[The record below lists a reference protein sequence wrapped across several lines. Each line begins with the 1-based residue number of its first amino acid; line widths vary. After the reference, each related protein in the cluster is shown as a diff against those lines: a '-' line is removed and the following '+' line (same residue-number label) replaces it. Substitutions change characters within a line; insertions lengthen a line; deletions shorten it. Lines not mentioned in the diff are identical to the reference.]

1 MIRKSFY
8 VFLYSILLTSLSAQ
22 YFTLSDESLD
32 FGNVLVGGS
41 YTLDLAIFSQA
52 DQTFSL
58 SVPTYFT
65 ISETDFSMSVGEQKT
80 IQITFTPPFAID
92 VSSYLI
98 INSDLD
104 ETALLQLTAT
114 GINELSGS
122 ISGLLSSDYSPYN
135 VVGPIIVE
143 SGNSLILEPGVTLE
157 FNENTSLII
166 DGTLVA
172 KGTPNELIKFIANEG
187 NIYKGI
193 IANEGSSLD
202 LSFIYLSNVELGS
215 TDFISNSPNASSF
228 INSNEVLSSNIFL
241 NENNLTQDVDDFNLL
256 DFQSHIVTFVNTDYI
271 EYFSGYWGNC
281 SVNLNSDSF
290 ETLNCSNG
298 NGYVELV
305 SEFFI
310 AEDESSIDLQTYTS
324 GAEGKALAYLQIF
337 NQDNF
342 SYDETH
348 VYTAENAQTND
359 YSLDLSGYAGQK
371 LRIKLR
377 LENRYSEYTSRYN
390 WVQFN
395 NVKFYNY
402 KNTAAL
408 SLENSNISLTNSMF
422 YKNNVD
428 FGLSL
433 VETPATLKHLT
444 FEDSEG
450 VYAYGES
457 FGTTVSLW
465 NSIVNSTNGTFDYN
479 NFSGVPFYLD
489 EFGHLDPQ
497 LSEAIDYGNP
507 SLGEDACMGPG
518 LGTSLPDA
526 GMYGGFENCGYG
538 IDSNIPDGAPIITN
552 IGDIPQDQGGFVG
565 IQYDASIFDY
575 SHPAHEVSRYTFGE
589 N

>member
-1 MIRKSFY
+1 
-8 VFLYSILLTSLSAQ
+8 
-22 YFTLSDESLD
+22 
-32 FGNVLVGGS
+32 
-41 YTLDLAIFSQA
+41 
-52 DQTFSL
+52 
-58 SVPTYFT
+58 
-65 ISETDFSMSVGEQKT
+65 
-80 IQITFTPPFAID
+80 
-92 VSSYLI
+92 
-98 INSDLD
+98 
-104 ETALLQLTAT
+104 
-114 GINELSGS
+114 ELSGS

-479 NFSGVPFYLD
+479 NF
-489 EFGHLDPQ
+489 
-497 LSEAIDYGNP
+497 
-507 SLGEDACMGPG
+507 
-518 LGTSLPDA
+518 
-526 GMYGGFENCGYG
+526 
-538 IDSNIPDGAPIITN
+538 
-552 IGDIPQDQGGFVG
+552 
-565 IQYDASIFDY
+565 
-575 SHPAHEVSRYTFGE
+575 
-589 N
+589 